1 MKTSSTLTTWGLAA
15 ILSAAALVPALA
27 DPASQQKN
35 KNNWRNL
42 GIAGAAVAGYG
53 LLNHNSTATILGA
66 AGAAYSANRYENDR
80 KSQSQDNNN
89 RRYYRTYGWHPPVYN
104 NGNNGSGNNGSYN
117 NSNNSGG
124 YYDNNGNYHA
134 GYNNGG
140 YTNNGY
146 NNNGYN
152 NNGYENEDNSQNSY
166 ARSDNGKHKGWY
178 KHQGQNKHG
187 GDRN

>member
-15 ILSAAALVPALA
+15 VLSAAALVPALA
-27 DPASQQKN
+27 DSSSQQKN

-80 KSQSQDNNN
+80 KNQSQDNNN

-104 NGNNGSGNNGSYN
+104 NGNNNGGYN

-124 YYDNNGNYHA
+124 YYDNNGNYHG

-146 NNNGYN
+146 NGNNNGGYN
-152 NNGYENEDNSQNSY
+152 NSNNENDDNYQNSY
-166 ARSDNGKHKGWY
+166 ARRDNGKHKGWY

-187 GDRN
+187 GGRD

>member
-80 KSQSQDNNN
+80 KHQSQDNNN

-104 NGNNGSGNNGSYN
+104 NGNNGYSNNGGYG
-117 NSNNSGG
+117 NSNGG

-134 GYNNGG
+134 GDNNSGYNNGND
-140 YTNNGY
+140 NNGS
-146 NNNGYN
+146 NGYG
-152 NNGYENEDNSQNSY
+152 NGDENENSY
-166 ARSDNGKHKGWY
+166 ARRDNGKHKGWY

-187 GDRN
+187 SERD